1 MAQTPHDHV
10 SLWIATAPAPHFGV
24 LQHDVDVDVAVL
36 GGEIGLTAAMLL
48 ASISGKTVAV
58 VKIPDRVVRGVTGY
72 TTAKVTSG
80 HNLIYTTLIDMWG
93 EEAARIYGDSDQAA
107 LERIARFVADDGID
121 CDWQRK
127 PNSCYAKSRNMFNA
141 IEDEVVAARGPWACQ
156 PVRLRGWVALPRS
169 LAQWF
174 R

>member
-36 GGEIGLTAAMLL
+36 GGGIAGLTTAMLL
-48 ASISGKTVAV
+48 KRAGKTVAV
-58 VKIPDRVVRGVTGY
+58 VESDRVVRGVTGY

-93 EEAARIYGDSDQAA
+93 EEAARIYGDSNQAA
-107 LERIARFVADDGID
+107 LKRIARFVADDGID

-127 PNSCYAKSRNMFNA
+127 PNYCYAESRNMLNA
-141 IEDEVVAARGPWACQ
+141 IEDEVVAAQRLGLPA
-156 PVRLRGWVALPRS
+156 VFRLRGWVALPGR
-169 LAQWF
+169 WRDPF